1 MKYIIYGLV
10 IYMIYRFVSQ
20 MGVRHEHHVYHH
32 SKPEKDKKP
41 EVKITGQVRQGRDT
55 DGKAGEYVDFEEIK
69 D

>member
-1 MKYIIYGLV
+1 
-10 IYMIYRFVSQ
+10 